1 MTEKLPDP
9 IDEALTVQYRD
20 TSMPPNVLISER
32 TLIGSVLWH
41 GLHVA
46 HPLRAE
52 DFYAPRHQALFKVVS
67 DLYDRKPHI
76 AHHDPIAVKDEL
88 FRLGRITEATE
99 MYLMF
104 HDAGQR
110 GISVPSTR
118 YHVERI
124 LETAQARAAQ
134 QLAQRAA
141 QVAGDPAR
149 HAETL
154 TAMQTSAADYQAR
167 LGDDDQL
174 TRSSI
179 GELARVNRLAAA
191 TTPPA
196 MSTGLLDLDRA
207 LNGGLRPSTLN
218 ILGARP
224 GVGKSLLAGSIA
236 VHMGSTHQARVLY
249 VTMELSAAEVTNRM
263 LSNISGV
270 DLTRMQNPDQQTDY
284 DLLALDDAQDRYND
298 WPIHVIEGSRTIEQ
312 VESAGRNFLGGVPAG
327 LMVVDFLGRIREDG
341 TAVSRERHVALC
353 ASRLTDLSRELRI
366 PILCVVSF
374 NRDSVKRQTAPRMD
388 DIRDSGN
395 VESDADTVMLLWQP
409 SANDPDRVEVVIDK
423 NRYGQV
429 QNIDLTRQGN
439 RGRLVNA
446 SRDGWGT
453 AA

>member
-1 MTEKLPDP
+1 MSFTRH
-9 IDEALTVQYRD
+9 DESLAAQYAD
-20 TSMPPNVLISER
+20 ASMPPAVMTSER
-32 TLIGSVLWH
+32 ALLGAVLWH
-41 GLHVA
+41 GLRVA
-46 HPLRAE
+46 HPLRE
-52 DFYAPRHQALFKVVS
+52 DDFYAERHRSLFRLITN
-67 DLYDRKPHI
+67 LYSNRPHVEY
-76 AHHDPIAVKDEL
+76 HDPIAVKDEL
-88 FRLGRITEATE
+88 FRLGRATEATD
-99 MYLMF
+99 MF
-104 HDAGQR
+104 NMFDEAIGR
-110 GISVPSTR
+110 ACGETAAR

-124 LETAQARAAQ
+124 LETAQGRAAM

-149 HAETL
+149 HAEAL
-154 TAMQTSAADYQAR
+154 AVMQASAADFQRR

-174 TRSSI
+174 TRSSLA
-179 GELARVNRLAAA
+179 ELARVNRLAAA

-196 MSTGLLDLDRA
+196 MSTGLVDLDRA

-218 ILGARP
+218 VLGARP

-236 VHMGSTHQARVLY
+236 VHMGSTRQARVLY

-263 LSNISGV
+263 LANISGV
-270 DLTRMQNPDQQTDY
+270 DLTRLQNPDQQTDH
-284 DLLALDDAQDRYND
+284 DLLALDDAQSRYDD

-312 VESAGRNFLGGVPAG
+312 VEAAGRNFLGDVPAG

-341 TAVSRERHVALC
+341 ATVSRERHVALC

-395 VESDADTVMLLWQP
+395 VESDADTVMLMWQP
-409 SANDPDRVEVVIDK
+409 SPNEPDRVEVVIDK

-429 QNIDLTRQGN
+429 QNIDLTRQGV

-446 SRDGWGT
+446 PRSGWGT

>member
-1 MTEKLPDP
+1 MSVTRHD
-9 IDEALTVQYRD
+9 DALNAQYRD
-20 TSMPPNVLISER
+20 GSLPPAVVASER
-32 TLIGSVLWH
+32 VLLGAVLWH

-46 HPLRAE
+46 SPLRE
-52 DFYAPRHQALFKVVS
+52 DDFYSEHHRSLFRLITN
-67 DLYDRKPHI
+67 LYAAKPYI
-76 AHHDPIAVKDEL
+76 EYHDPIAVKDEM
-88 FRLGRITEATE
+88 FRVGRATE
-99 MYLMF
+99 CTDMF
-104 HDAGQR
+104 NMFDEAIGR
-110 GISVPSTR
+110 ACGVTATR

-124 LETAQARAAQ
+124 LETAQGRSAM

-149 HAETL
+149 HAEAL
-154 TAMQTSAADYQAR
+154 TAMQVSAADYQSR
-167 LGDDDQL
+167 ISGDDDQL
-174 TRSSI
+174 SRTSLA
-179 GELARVNRLAAA
+179 ELARINRLAAS

-196 MSTGLLDLDRA
+196 MSTGLIDLDRA

-236 VHMGSTHQARVLY
+236 VHMGSTRQARVLY

-263 LSNISGV
+263 LANISGV

-284 DLLALDDAQDRYND
+284 DLLALDDAQERYND

-341 TAVSRERHVALC
+341 NAVSRERHVALC

-395 VESDADTVMLLWQP
+395 VESDADTVMLMWQP

>member
-1 MTEKLPDP
+1 MSLTRHN
-9 IDEALTVQYRD
+9 EALAGQYAD
-20 TSMPPNVLISER
+20 VSMPPNVLSSER
-32 TLIGSVLWH
+32 ALLGAVLWH
-41 GLHVA
+41 GPHLA
-46 HPLRAE
+46 YPLREE
-52 DFYAPRHQALFKVVS
+52 DFYSDRHQRLFGMVS
-67 DLYDRKPHI
+67 NLYERKPHVE
-76 AHHDPIAVKDEL
+76 HFDPIAVKDEM
-88 FRLGRITEATE
+88 FRVGRATDATDMFNMFDEAVSMACGAT
-99 MYLMF
+99 
-104 HDAGQR
+104 A
-110 GISVPSTR
+110 SR

-124 LETAQARAAQ
+124 LETAQGRAAM

-141 QVAGDPAR
+141 QVAGDPVR
-149 HAETL
+149 HAEAVA
-154 TAMQTSAADYQAR
+154 AMQASAADYQTR
-167 LGDDDQL
+167 LNDDDQL
-174 TRSSI
+174 GRSSLA
-179 GELARVNRLAAA
+179 ELARINRLAAA

-196 MSTGLLDLDRA
+196 MSTGLIDLDRA

-236 VHMGSTHQARVLY
+236 VHMGSTRQARVLY

-263 LSNISGV
+263 LANISGV
-270 DLTRMQNPDQQTDY
+270 DLTRMQNPDQQTDH
-284 DLLALDDAQDRYND
+284 DLLALDDAQERYND

-312 VESAGRNFLGGVPAG
+312 VESAGRSFLGDVPAG

-429 QNIDLTRQGN
+429 QNIDLIRQGN